1 MKKTLSK
8 LHKPSSSTAFIK
20 KALYK
25 NVTPTFAKV
34 KWQFLN
40 GNVKLIVKKNLMK
53 SHLNKHF
60 NDIRDLRLEYN
71 TVKDKLEGEIGPIF
85 TDIMLKSISKSLLRE
100 RLESFRT
107 KNKKLFKLTKIRT
120 KEKVDYKP
128 FKLSIKW
135 KGIWSVKNGIKPLFY
150 Q

>member
-1 MKKTLSK
+1 MANLFICHILYNRVTKYFNKIKKTQSK
-8 LHKPSSSTAFIK
+8 LHKSSSSTAFIN

-40 GNVKLIVKKNLMK
+40 GNLKLIAKKNLMK

-71 TVKDKLEGEIGPIF
+71 TVKDKLEGEIGPIS
-85 TDIMLKSISKSLLRE
+85 TDIMLISKSRH
-100 RLESFRT
+100 
-107 KNKKLFKLTKIRT
+107 
-120 KEKVDYKP
+120 KV
-128 FKLSIKW
+128 
-135 KGIWSVKNGIKPLFY
+135 N
-150 Q
+150 